1 MSNKQITL
9 SSAERIRLPP
19 RSAEVSNPTEGSTNL
34 VERNDG
40 APGTFGLKLETY
52 ELTPTTS
59 QKRTRARRLV
69 FNEPRSM
76 KAQTDTSVDK
86 TANVD
91 DEPEAQRRSVENW
104 FNQFNQNTNSTR
116 IPKNVKK

>member
-1 MSNKQITL
+1 
-9 SSAERIRLPP
+9 
-19 RSAEVSNPTEGSTNL
+19 
-34 VERNDG
+34 
-40 APGTFGLKLETY
+40 
-52 ELTPTTS
+52 
-59 QKRTRARRLV
+59 
-69 FNEPRSM
+69 M

-116 IPKNVKK
+116 IPKNVKKWIILILIKEVN